1 MDEQRIPKPI
11 ILHLYAKPN
20 ARASQ
25 LLVAPDGSVT
35 MRLKSP
41 SQKGQ
46 ANAVLLAFL
55 TEVFGTNKSRVEL
68 LSVYTVP
75 FKKVA
80 LTDVDE
86 QQLTTLLTRYHVS

>member
-1 MDEQRIPKPI
+1 M
-11 ILHLYAKPN
+11 ILYLRAKLT
-20 ARASQ
+20 ARTNQ
-25 LLVAPDGSVT
+25 LLVAPNGSVT

-68 LSVYTVP
+68 LSVHSVP

-80 LTDVDE
+80 LPNVDK
-86 QQLTTLLTRYHVS
+86 QRLTTLLTRYRVS